1 MKQQSNVTKKH
12 DEATKQCDKAMKQH
26 NDETTRQCGKV
37 ATQGSTRHIK
47 MMKQQQDKRLK
58 RKKQKGKKMKMRK
71 GEEKS
76 KEKGENFNFMIQTPK
91 SKQRKNTRE
100 HNMHNA

>member
-1 MKQQSNVTKKH
+1 MKQH
-12 DEATKQCDKAMKQH
+12 DKAMKQC
-26 NDETTRQCGKV
+26 NNETTRQCDKV
-37 ATQGSTRHIK
+37 AIQVSTRHIK

-58 RKKQKGKKMKMRK
+58 RKKQKRKKKRKKRMKMRK

-91 SKQRKNTRE
+91 SKHWKNTRE
-100 HNMHNA
+100 HNTHNT